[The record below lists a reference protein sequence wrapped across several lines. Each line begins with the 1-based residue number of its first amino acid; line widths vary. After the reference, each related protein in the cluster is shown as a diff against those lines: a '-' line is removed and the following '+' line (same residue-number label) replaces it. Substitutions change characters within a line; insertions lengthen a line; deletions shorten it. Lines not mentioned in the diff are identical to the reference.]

1 MGRRFSVVVWGV
13 VGRRLSRFSVEGGGV
28 VLLLGIG
35 GMGGLALG
43 RDGGRALFL
52 LYHKRRGVG
61 GGKSKFL
68 YFFRKFFLFPGGR
81 CYNRAYTGNMGRIG
95 LFCGEGGDVMDGNG
109 FLGELT
115 GWLVRTGINLLLAG
129 AIFAGGWWLGKLAA
143 RLAKNAVKKGRGDP
157 LVAGFVGSLVKAVVV
172 MVGSVSAV
180 AQLQINITSLVAA
193 LGAAGLTASF
203 ALQGSLSNLVSG
215 MQIIFTKPF
224 KMGDYLAFGN
234 YEGTVKRIEILYT
247 ILATFDNK
255 EVIVPNA
262 KITGD
267 VVVNFSTNGTRR
279 LDLSYGVAY
288 AADLQKAKGI
298 LAKLAAQDPRV
309 LADPAPVVAVGEL
322 KDSSVTLVMK
332 LWCRQ
337 EDYWDLYFAMQEAVK
352 LQFDRE
358 GVEIPFPQV
367 EVHMG
372 QGPRP
377 GGQ

>member
-1 MGRRFSVVVWGV
+1 
-13 VGRRLSRFSVEGGGV
+13 
-28 VLLLGIG
+28 
-35 GMGGLALG
+35 
-43 RDGGRALFL
+43 
-52 LYHKRRGVG
+52 
-61 GGKSKFL
+61 
-68 YFFRKFFLFPGGR
+68 
-81 CYNRAYTGNMGRIG
+81 
-95 LFCGEGGDVMDGNG
+95 MDGNG

-234 YEGTVKRIEILYT
+234 YEGTVYT

-288 AADLQKAKGI
+288 TADLQKAKGI

-337 EDYWDLYFAMQEAVK
+337 GDYWDLYFAMQEAVK